1 MPRRGDKTLVAAFDQ
16 ELALEK
22 IADHPAEH
30 ILGID
35 EVGMG
40 CWAGPVVV
48 AGVVLPKGWSHPKV
62 KDSKK
67 LSPKQR
73 VKAKAIIRHAA
84 LTHVVLEASNKM
96 VDEYGIKT
104 VRDWL
109 TEGCA
114 LYCLK
119 RYPDA
124 LIVQDGDIP
133 VVIDGK
139 PQNMVWLAQADVH
152 VPAVSAASVVA
163 KVHRDSFMVE
173 QHKVYP
179 NYGFNTNMGYGT
191 PTHKKGLETHGVT
204 EIHRRSYKPIKRF
217 LVS

>member
-1 MPRRGDKTLVAAFDQ
+1 MTTFDQ

-22 IADHPAEH
+22 IAKHPSEQV
-30 ILGID
+30 LGID

-48 AGVVLPKGWSHPKV
+48 AGVVLPKGWHHSKV

-67 LSPKQR
+67 LKQGR
-73 VKAKAIIRHAA
+73 SLKKLVAAKAIVLRES

-96 VDEYGIKT
+96 VDQYGIKQ

-114 LYCLK
+114 LYCL
-119 RYPDA
+119 RRFPDA
-124 LIVQDGDIP
+124 LIVQDGDVP
-133 VVIDGK
+133 VVIDDR
-139 PQNMVWLAQADVH
+139 PQNMVWLTEADVH
-152 VPAVSAASVVA
+152 VPAVSAASVLA
-163 KVHRDSFMVE
+163 KVHRDYHMAE
-173 QHKVYP
+173 QHKLYP
-179 NYGFNTNMGYGT
+179 HYGFNTNMGYGT
-191 PTHKKGLETHGVT
+191 PVHRAGLKSHGVT
-204 EIHRRSYKPIKRF
+204 ELHRRSYKPIKRF